1 MTLSQAVLSFISIRD
16 RRLMLRVSRW
26 RPPRLV
32 RWWMIAA
39 TRAGDGWLWYAL
51 GVAILFSGERERWRA
66 VGAAS
71 LAALCGILVFRL
83 LKRLTG
89 RERPCAIEKHCWANL
104 LPPDRF
110 SFPSGHS
117 ITAFAIAV
125 AVSHY
130 YPDLRAGLLLCAASV
145 AASRV
150 MLGMHFLSDV
160 LAGSMMGSLLA
171 CASLWL
177 VR

>member
-1 MTLSQAVLSFISIRD
+1 MTLSQAVLSFISSRD
-16 RRLMLRVSRW
+16 QRLMLRVSRW

-51 GVAILFSGERERWRA
+51 GVAILFSGGHARWKA
-66 VGAAS
+66 VGGAS
-71 LAALCGILVFRL
+71 LAALCGILVFL
-83 LKRLTG
+83 SLKRFTG
-89 RERPCAIEKHCWANL
+89 RERPCAIEKHCWATL

-125 AVSHY
+125 SISHF
-130 YPDLRAGLLLCAASV
+130 YPDLQAGLFFCAASV

-150 MLGMHFLSDV
+150 MLGMHYLSDV
-160 LAGSMMGSLLA
+160 LAGSLMGSLLA
-171 CASLWL
+171 FVSLWL
-177 VR
+177 LH